1 MLQCPRRRPLEQ
13 ATPASDLYH
22 DRRVHGQR
30 SPTKNKFRGDV
41 LPWSGRGDWQ
51 HQWTSRWP
59 SLDLP
64 DVNQGIAVRSSA
76 QSACPW
82 RVMVLRCDGPRH
94 GHARQGFTTLL
105 RGERALLKQARFSR
119 NQGYSS
125 RLETHH
131 RQSRCGSHCNSDQQR
146 WRRATNIWFP
156 QFSHARRQV
165 NTKAEAEVE
174 AEQRA
179 EKSRPAWHLWGLQ
192 AVLASKKKKHVR
204 ACKKK
209 ESQKQKRCNTRT
221 SQLVPHV
228 STTRALTGLSSRFG
242 RSSLF
247 YG

>member
-1 MLQCPRRRPLEQ
+1 MSLTTDANSSLDGKVLQCPRRRPLEQ

-22 DRRVHGQR
+22 DHRVHGQR

-41 LPWSGRGDWQ
+41 LPWSGRGAWQ

-131 RQSRCGSHCNSDQQR
+131 RQSRCGGDR
-146 WRRATNIWFP
+146 PPLRGDIVGDAARGGGKGRAARITWRL
-156 QFSHARRQV
+156 
-165 NTKAEAEVE
+165 E
-174 AEQRA
+174 
-179 EKSRPAWHLWGLQ
+179 
-192 AVLASKKKKHVR
+192 
-204 ACKKK
+204 
-209 ESQKQKRCNTRT
+209 
-221 SQLVPHV
+221 
-228 STTRALTGLSSRFG
+228 
-242 RSSLF
+242 
-247 YG
+247 